1 MSSLW
6 TYLQS
11 ENHHASSWRA
21 RCCGPSQEE
30 GVSCTSAERTLD
42 ALFESHTSMVAC
54 DHAAKKAQL
63 SHLPWR
69 NWLVRSTVSYE
80 FAVEEEGTR
89 GVVVDK
95 KVQKEA
101 LPDRLELSTSR

>member
-1 MSSLW
+1 MQPRKKAGQKGARRSLLPP
-6 TYLQS
+6 YQHGRKRPCS
-11 ENHHASSWRA
+11 
-21 RCCGPSQEE
+21 
-30 GVSCTSAERTLD
+30 
-42 ALFESHTSMVAC
+42 
-54 DHAAKKAQL
+54 KKAQL

-89 GVVVDK
+89 GVVMDK